1 VGQVEDF
8 RFIVDHNVGKMAKW
22 LRMMG
27 YDTLFFSGGDDSN
40 MVAIALAQG
49 RVILT
54 RDSGII
60 KRRLVTCGRLR
71 AILIEGDRIED
82 QMKQV
87 IGALG
92 LDTHFRLFSICLE
105 CNQPLVERD
114 LQQVKDRVPP
124 YVFQTQQQYM
134 ECPACGRIY
143 WRGTH
148 WQAMTEKLEKLLD
161 KPRQEEE

>member
-1 VGQVEDF
+1 MEAF

-27 YDTLFFSGGDDSN
+27 YDTLFFKSGDDSN

-49 RVILT
+49 RIILT
-54 RDSGII
+54 RDGGII
-60 KRRLVTCGRLR
+60 QRRLVARGRLR
-71 AILIEGDRIED
+71 AILIEGDRVED

-87 IGALG
+87 VNTLG
-92 LDTHFRLFSICLE
+92 LDIHFNPFSICLE
-105 CNQPLVERD
+105 CNQPLVERSR
-114 LQQVKDRVPP
+114 QQVWDRVPP
-124 YVFQTQQQYM
+124 YVSQTQQQYM

-161 KPRQEEE
+161 KPRQEAD